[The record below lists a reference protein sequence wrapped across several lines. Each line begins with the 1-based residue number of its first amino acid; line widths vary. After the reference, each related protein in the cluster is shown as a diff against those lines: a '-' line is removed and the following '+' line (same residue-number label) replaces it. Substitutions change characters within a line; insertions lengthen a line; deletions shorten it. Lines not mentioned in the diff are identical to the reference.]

1 MLIMET
7 NQVKELFKKYRD
19 GSCTEE
25 EKALLESWYLA
36 HNENQ
41 ELDLSTRKIK
51 AIGAQLFRELPGN
64 DMAFLKIG
72 AWLIAATILMGI
84 IIAVAVKRFG
94 PEITPAAVTAV
105 HDVAPGT
112 NQATLT
118 LANGKKIN
126 LDDAVKGSLAMQQG
140 AHILKTANGQISYQT
155 AGNTRS
161 SGELKLN
168 NITTPAG
175 GQWQV
180 QLPDGTRVW
189 INAASSLTYPVS
201 FANATQRIVE
211 LSGEAYFEVAKD
223 RVHPFVVKT
232 VRQQVQVVGTHFD
245 INSYKDEP
253 IEKTTLLEG
262 KVNVNS
268 LVTKNAITLLPG
280 QQSVLSNNQLSKS
293 RANLEEAVAWK
304 NGYFRFNDEKIGS
317 IMRKLARWYNITVQY
332 DGDVPTG
339 GMNGKVSRSR
349 NISKVLQALEATKTV
364 RFVVEGRRVIVM
376 K

>member
-41 ELDLSTRKIK
+41 ELDVSTRKIK
-51 AIGAQLFRELPGN
+51 AIGAQIFRELPGN

-72 AWLIAATILMGI
+72 AWLIAATVLMGF

-94 PEITPAAVTAV
+94 PDIPSAAVTAV
-105 HDVAPGT
+105 HDIAPGT
-112 NQATLT
+112 NKATLT

-189 INAASSLTYPVS
+189 INAASSLTYPAS
-201 FANATQRIVE
+201 FANAKQRVVE

-245 INSYKDEP
+245 VNSYRDEP
-253 IEKTTLLEG
+253 TEKTTLLEG

-268 LVTKNAITLLPG
+268 LVTKNTITLLPG
-280 QQSVLSNNQLSKS
+280 QQSVLSDNQLSKS
-293 RANLEEAVAWK
+293 RANVEEAVAWK

-339 GMNGKVSRSR
+339 GMNGKVSRSK
-349 NISKVLQALEATKTV
+349 NISKILQALEATKTV
-364 RFVVEGRRVIVM
+364 RFVVEGRRVVVM